1 MKKNVVK
8 IMDLLKEI
16 NMLINDSGQII
27 DEIERKQRAAKI
39 LTEKGV
45 KNLVEAKENHQEA
58 KKVGLAHHTETMV
71 DVHMWPH
78 GACYCWESDSPN
90 YTK

>member
-58 KKVGLAHHTETMV
+58 KKVGSCS
-71 DVHMWPH
+71 PH
-78 GACYCWESDSPN
+78 RNNGGCAYVPSWRLLLLGVRLS
-90 YTK
+90 